1 MQGRGTKQGASVA
14 IADWQEVSRGLFG
27 RAADE
32 WAGDVGGLD
41 VGQRFHRVGLPSV
54 VWRVVRVYRD
64 PQGVA
69 HAILA
74 SNRGDL
80 DPKTLSETVLFDRRQ
95 YRLI

>member
-1 MQGRGTKQGASVA
+1 MQDRGIKRGASVA

-27 RAADE
+27 WAADE

-41 VGQRFHRVGLPSV
+41 IGQRFHRVGLPSV

-64 PQGVA
+64 TQGLT

-74 SNRGDL
+74 SNRRDL
-80 DPKTLSETVLFDRRQ
+80 DPKTLSERVLFDRRQ